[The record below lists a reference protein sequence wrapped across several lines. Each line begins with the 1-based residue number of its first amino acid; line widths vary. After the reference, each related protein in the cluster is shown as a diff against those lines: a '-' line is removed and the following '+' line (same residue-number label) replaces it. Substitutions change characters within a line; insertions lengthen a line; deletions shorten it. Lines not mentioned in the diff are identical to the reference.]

1 MGGIISSPGSR
12 GVFRS
17 KRSLPTTTV
26 DSQHRPRNST
36 NAAEAILVKT
46 QQWMESQ
53 AQKLSGANT
62 RDWEHVFD
70 EYCAKQ
76 GKEELTFDQLN
87 AMFRELGTRVNRPML
102 QLLFSLFDANGNGTV
117 DRHEFLVSV
126 TFLAQ
131 AAEHDATK
139 NDIVDLAYFLFDTNR
154 GGTIS
159 KQEFNNMCLV
169 LISKAKFVLAIG
181 FLRQAFRECL
191 IRNHCEENLDF
202 YEAVERLVVHPPTPA
217 LARSAPRP
225 SLLDFGNNKAKIP
238 HADLKRVFDDFI
250 TDQSPRQVNVSSAN
264 RKQVE
269 SALASL
275 HGSESSLADAHMFDN
290 CVAEIVGL
298 LEADSLPR
306 FKEEIRLTLA
316 DRVWEEE
323 ELQPD
328 EHMDAARFRRFA
340 ENHPGMFSFLE
351 ELRGI
356 LLKAQQKQRVLAA
369 SKIQKAFRAYKGN
382 VHFVGLVKRATAAVK
397 KSKV

>member
-1 MGGIISSPGSR
+1 MSSPTLPQSKSIKGML
-12 GVFRS
+12 RS
-17 KRSLPTTTV
+17 KTPSSTINRKHHR
-26 DSQHRPRNST
+26 DSN
-36 NAAEAILVKT
+36 NAAEVILVKT

-62 RDWEHVFD
+62 RDWERMFD

-76 GKEELTFDQLN
+76 GKEELTFDQLTG
-87 AMFRELGTRVNRPML
+87 MFRELGTRVNRPML

-131 AAEHDATK
+131 AAEHDSTK
-139 NDIVDLAYFLFDTNR
+139 NDIIDLAYFLFDTNR

-169 LISKAKFVLAIG
+169 LINKAKFVLAIG

-191 IRNHCEENLDF
+191 LRNHCEENLDF
-202 YEAVERLVVHPPTPA
+202 YEAVEQLVVKPPTPA
-217 LARSAPRP
+217 LAKLAPRP
-225 SLLDFGNNKAKIP
+225 SLLDFGNNKSKIP
-238 HADLKRVFDDFI
+238 YADLKRVFDDFI
-250 TDQSPRQVNVSSAN
+250 SDQSPRQVNVSSAN
-264 RKQVE
+264 RKQVD
-269 SALASL
+269 SALALL
-275 HGSESSLADAHMFDN
+275 HGSEPWVDAHIFDN

-316 DRVWEEE
+316 DKVWKEED
-323 ELQPD
+323 LQPD
-328 EHMDAARFRRFA
+328 DHMDAARFRRFA
-340 ENHPGMFSFLE
+340 EKHPGIFSFLE
-351 ELRGI
+351 ELREI
-356 LLKAQQKQRVLAA
+356 LLKAQQKQRELAA

-382 VHFVGLVKRATAAVK
+382 VYLIGIVKRATAAVATK
-397 KSKV
+397 KVL